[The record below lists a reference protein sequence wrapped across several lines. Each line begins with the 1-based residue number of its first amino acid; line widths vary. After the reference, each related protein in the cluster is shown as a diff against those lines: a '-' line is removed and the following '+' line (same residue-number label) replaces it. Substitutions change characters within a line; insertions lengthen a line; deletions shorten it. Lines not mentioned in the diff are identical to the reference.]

1 MNKIEIVE
9 RLRIIYENIEHLLFN
24 FNSHDDVKYFIEDLI
39 DEIEQDIIHGDEK
52 GEDEED

>member
-24 FNSHDDVKYFIEDLI
+24 LNSHDDVKYFIEDLI

>member
-24 FNSHDDVKYFIEDLI
+24 LNSHDDVKYFIEDLI

-52 GEDEED
+52 GEDEEA